1 MEVDYWWEHVKV
13 KNNNKLVESEK
24 VFVRVLNLNSTVA
37 TMIDDLCSDI
47 APVNILLR
55 SML

>member
-37 TMIDDLCSDI
+37 RMIDDFCSDI
-47 APVNILLR
+47 APVILIYFFDQ
-55 SML
+55 